1 MVKVCY
7 IYHTVCIIYIYMN
20 IYGLVYRKGMS
31 QGKRLQIEMGNSIFA
46 MIASA
51 HDLAASQSCIEMDST
66 VSLTECMW
74 KTRKVHLQEYKT
86 NKTGQFQTHF
96 PSLRRNILS
105 IYLSEPKHDIHTF
118 TCLAPGCHPSS
129 ALHFLKSTSSSRR
142 RLEASD
148 DITCR
153 CRIASWGW

>member
-7 IYHTVCIIYIYMN
+7 STYTIPYIYKYIIYMK

-66 VSLTECMW
+66 VSLNACE
-74 KTRKVHLQEYKT
+74 
-86 NKTGQFQTHF
+86 N
-96 PSLRRNILS
+96 
-105 IYLSEPKHDIHTF
+105 
-118 TCLAPGCHPSS
+118 
-129 ALHFLKSTSSSRR
+129 
-142 RLEASD
+142 
-148 DITCR
+148 
-153 CRIASWGW
+153 